1 MREMVSFSCYAVFL
15 GSIIGVGYVSVFAT
29 WW

>member
-15 GSIIGVGYVSVFAT
+15 GSIIVVGYLSVFVT
-29 WW
+29 W